1 MSTIDPNPHKE
12 QGLEIYGAPL
22 NQAKL
27 AVVLLHGRRQSALDA
42 YKNGEAIGLADVA
55 YILPIA
61 KDRTWYPHSFMAPL
75 ESNQPALDQ
84 ALDCVEATIEE
95 LRGYGFANRQIVL
108 MGFSQGAC
116 LAAEFIYRRPSP
128 IGGLIAFSGGLFG
141 PDESAWGE
149 PTAAGLPG
157 LIRHQRQRQLDAAGA
172 DPTQRRGL
180 PSRRRQGGFPR
191 LSGHAPPRLRRRNRR
206 GARFTVR
213 AVATA
218 NQLELRGN
226 RNDRRLHLRRR
237 AHTHRPLRRRLVRRA
252 RRRSG
257 RGAAARPS

>member
-12 QGLEIYGAPL
+12 HGLEIYGAPL

-27 AVVLLHGRRQSALDA
+27 AVVLLHGRRQSAQDA

-95 LRGYGFANRQIVL
+95 LRGYGFADSRIVL

-116 LAAEFIYRRPSP
+116 LAAEFIYRRPRP

-141 PDESAWGE
+141 PDEAAWGA
-149 PTAAGLPG
+149 PSAALDFPAFFGTSDSDSWMPLERIERSAEAFRRAGAEVDFRVYPDMPHHVCADE
-157 LIRHQRQRQLDAAGA
+157 IDAAR
-172 DPTQRRGL
+172 DL
-180 PSRRRQGGFPR
+180 
-191 LSGHAPPRLRRRNRR
+191 LSALLQPQTSL
-206 GARFTVR
+206 
-213 AVATA
+213 
-218 NQLELRGN
+218 
-226 RNDRRLHLRRR
+226 
-237 AHTHRPLRRRLVRRA
+237 
-252 RRRSG
+252 S
-257 RGAAARPS
+257 